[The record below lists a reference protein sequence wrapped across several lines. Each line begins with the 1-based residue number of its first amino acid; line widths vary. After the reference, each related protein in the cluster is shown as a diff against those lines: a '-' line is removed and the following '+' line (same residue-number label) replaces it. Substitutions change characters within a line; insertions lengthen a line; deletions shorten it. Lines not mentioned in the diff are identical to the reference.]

1 MACSTTLTQ
10 VMESNLIYVVK
21 HVFNVPL
28 PLSNRVEITEFGGRR
43 SFVG

>member
-1 MACSTTLTQ
+1 MAYSTTLTQ

-21 HVFNVPL
+21 HVYT
-28 PLSNRVEITEFGGRR
+28 LSNRVEITEFGGRR

>member
-1 MACSTTLTQ
+1 MAYSTTLTQ

-28 PLSNRVEITEFGGRR
+28 HPVEQGGDYGVWRAA
-43 SFVG
+43 